1 MSEKKSK
8 VTVEI
13 FGEKYA
19 LKGDADADRI
29 LSVADVIDRRMKMVA
44 KANPGLSPAKITVL
58 AALNLADDYLR
69 LEQDYQQLMEL
80 LKDQK

>member
-19 LKGDADADRI
+19 IKGDTDPKRI
-29 LSVADVIDRRMKMVA
+29 LKVAELIDHRMKMVA
-44 KANPGLSPAKITVL
+44 QGNPGVSPAKISVL
-58 AALNLADDYLR
+58 AALNLAEDYLR
-69 LEQDYQQLMEL
+69 LEQDYQQLVEM

>member
-19 LKGDADADRI
+19 LKGDADAERI
-29 LSVADVIDRRMKMVA
+29 LRVAELIDHRMKMVA
-44 KANPGLSPAKITVL
+44 RGNPGLSPAKVSVL
-58 AALNLADDYLR
+58 AALNLADEYLR
-69 LEQDYQQLMEL
+69 LEQDYQQLMEM
-80 LKDQK
+80 LKD

>member
-13 FGEKYA
+13 LGETYA
-19 LKGDADADRI
+19 LKGDADAGYI
-29 LSVADVIDRRMKMVA
+29 IKLAQLVDRRMKVVA
-44 KANPGLSPAKITVL
+44 KGNPQLPPAKITVL

-69 LEQDYQQLMEL
+69 LEQDYQQLMQI

>member
-13 FGEKYA
+13 YGEKYA

-29 LSVADVIDRRMKMVA
+29 LRIAEVVDRRMKKIA
-44 KANPGLSPAKITVL
+44 KANPGLSPSKITVL

-80 LKDQK
+80 LKEQK